1 MGTLALIDILAG
13 HGSTLRELSVRI
25 PVYQETW
32 NLLLDGSK
40 VSIGPVGQSHD
51 QTAAPSLLPAG
62 SPRPMLRAGFPGA
75 LPDRLRRWSSVDGA
89 PTHAHSSAATGSSR
103 DYTPA

>member
-32 NLLLDGSK
+32 NLLLDGSLAS
-40 VSIGPVGQSHD
+40 VIMR
-51 QTAAPSLLPAG
+51 L
-62 SPRPMLRAGFPGA
+62 
-75 LPDRLRRWSSVDGA
+75 LRRDQLGL
-89 PTHAHSSAATGSSR
+89 
-103 DYTPA
+103 